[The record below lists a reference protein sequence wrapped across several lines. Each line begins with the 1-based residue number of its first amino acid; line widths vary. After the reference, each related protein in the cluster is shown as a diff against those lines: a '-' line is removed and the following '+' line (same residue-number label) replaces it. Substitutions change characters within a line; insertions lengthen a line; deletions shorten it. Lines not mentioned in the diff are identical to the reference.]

1 MARIQITDLNSSD
14 SASMEELT
22 EEELLEINGGSVLT
36 WLAGGGLIIVGAL
49 TAGLGGIA
57 LIGAGA
63 AIISSD
69 PSWP

>member
-14 SASMEELT
+14 SASMEEFT

-36 WLAGGGLIIVGAL
+36 WLGGGALIIVGAL
-49 TAGLGGIA
+49 TAGVGGAA
-57 LIGAGA
+57 LIAAGA
-63 AIISSD
+63 TIISSD